1 MFHTKYKLSC
11 RYFTLDFMKN
21 FKTYI
26 QGQTWLS
33 ASIKKH
39 LHCKGL
45 DVNEIPL
52 VCKGDLLNQL
62 IQETLPCSH
71 YKTCIGV
78 HFITV
83 SSLNLP
89 ELDFSV
95 TSTSPV
101 ALKY

>member
-1 MFHTKYKLSC
+1 
-11 RYFTLDFMKN
+11 MKN

-33 ASIKKH
+33 ASIK
-39 LHCKGL
+39 L

-52 VCKGDLLNQL
+52 VCKSDLLNQL

-78 HFITV
+78 HVITV